1 MTKMI
6 RQIALTLALGMIVC
20 GGASALAQ
28 NQAAPAKIAQE
39 GAQAAAPAA
48 PLWLMS
54 CSNQMQPEQLQ
65 CEFSQS
71 IVVVQG
77 NQRQRVATASFS
89 RVAGKPETNAVFT
102 LPYGVS
108 LTNPV
113 KVSVD
118 DKEVG
123 ALTWQTCD
131 TGGCYASAQIDTSWI
146 QAMRAGNTL
155 IAALKAR
162 DGSDLS
168 FSFQLN
174 GFTKTEEM
182 LP

>member
-1 MTKMI
+1 MI
-6 RQIALTLALGMIVC
+6 RQIAMTLALGVTAC
-20 GGASALAQ
+20 GGTSALAQ
-28 NQAAPAKIAQE
+28 NKAAPAKNAQE
-39 GAQAAAPAA
+39 GAQSAAPPA

-77 NQRQRVATASFS
+77 NQRQRVATASFN
-89 RVAGKPETNAVFT
+89 RIAGQSETNALFT
-102 LPYGVS
+102 LPHGVS
-108 LTNPV
+108 LPNPV
-113 KVSVD
+113 KISVN

-123 ALTWQTCD
+123 TLTWQTCD
-131 TGGCYASAQIDTSWI
+131 SGGCYASAPVDNSWL

-155 IAALKAR
+155 TAALKAR

>member
-1 MTKMI
+1 MI
-6 RQIALTLALGMIVC
+6 RQIAITFALAIVC
-20 GGASALAQ
+20 GGTTALAQ
-28 NQAAPAKIAQE
+28 NKAAPAKNAQE
-39 GAQAAAPAA
+39 GAQTAAPAA
-48 PLWLMS
+48 PLWLIS

-77 NQRQRVATASFS
+77 NQRQRVATASFN
-89 RVAGKPETNAVFT
+89 RIAGQPETNAVFT

-108 LTNPV
+108 LPNPV
-113 KVSVD
+113 KVLVN
-118 DKEVG
+118 DKEIG
-123 ALTWQTCD
+123 TLTWQTCD
-131 TGGCYASAQIDTSWI
+131 TGGCYASGQVDKLWL
-146 QAMRAGNTL
+146 QAMRTGNTMT
-155 IAALKAR
+155 AALKAR

-174 GFTKTEEM
+174 GFTKTEGM

>member
-1 MTKMI
+1 MTF
-6 RQIALTLALGMIVC
+6 ALGVTV
-20 GGASALAQ
+20 GGGTTALAQ
-28 NQAAPAKIAQE
+28 NKPAPAKNAQE

-48 PLWLMS
+48 PLWVIS

-77 NQRQRVATASFS
+77 NQRQRVATASFN
-89 RVAGKPETNAVFT
+89 RIAGQPETNAVFT

-108 LTNPV
+108 LPNPV
-113 KVSVD
+113 KIFVN
-118 DKEVG
+118 DKEMG
-123 ALTWQTCD
+123 TLIWQSCD
-131 TGGCYASAQIDTSWI
+131 SGGCYASAPVDNSWL

-155 IAALKAR
+155 TAALKAR

-168 FSFQLN
+168 FSFQLT
-174 GFTKTEEM
+174 GFTKTEGM

>member
-1 MTKMI
+1 MI
-6 RQIALTLALGMIVC
+6 RKFAMRLALGAVVC
-20 GGASALAQ
+20 GTTVAM
-28 NQAAPAKIAQE
+28 AQE
-39 GAQAAAPAA
+39 KAVPTKNSQEGVQSAAPAA

-89 RVAGKPETNAVFT
+89 RVAGQSEVNAVFT
-102 LPYGVS
+102 LPHGVS
-108 LTNPV
+108 LPNPV
-113 KVSVD
+113 RVLVN

-123 ALTWQTCD
+123 TLAWQTCD
-131 TGGCYASAQIDTSWI
+131 MGGCYASGQVDKAWL
-146 QAMRAGNTL
+146 QAMRAGKTL
-155 IAALKAR
+155 SAALKAR

-174 GFTKTEEM
+174 GFTKTEGM